1 MRRAAGAVA
10 AALRA
15 SPRSVLVAR
24 QVVSTSAAAE
34 AAPAAAAAT
43 SRAANLQEFKIYRWN
58 PEEAGA
64 KPRLE
69 TYQASSPG
77 TAQKAQRRAQRRGN
91 AETAAV
97 QRGARR
103 CGPARAPGRR
113 DGHNYG
119 CNDQPAFL
127 TQRAPR
133 LTPTRAGP

>member
-10 AALRA
+10 AALRT

-69 TYQASSPG
+69 TYKASIVV
-77 TAQKAQRRAQRRGN
+77 AQRRKPSAAPSAAAAQGRRLCS
-91 AETAAV
+91 AA
-97 QRGARR
+97 RGVA
-103 CGPARAPGRR
+103 ALRAPQG
-113 DGHNYG
+113 DGTATTTVATTSL
-119 CNDQPAFL
+119 PF
-127 TQRAPR
+127 
-133 LTPTRAGP
+133 